1 MAALGININNMKIGI
16 ASDHAGY
23 ELKSAIIKELNQ
35 QFSLIDYGTES
46 SEKSV
51 DYPDFAKVLCQKL
64 INGEIEKGI
73 LICGSGVGISIAANR
88 FKKIRAALCFS
99 PEMAELS
106 RKHNDANVLC
116 LGSRIMDQQTAIKSV
131 QTFLNTKF
139 EAGRHANRV
148 EKLSFE
154 C

>member
-1 MAALGININNMKIGI
+1 MINNMKIGI

-35 QFSLIDYGTES
+35 QFNLIDFGTKN

-51 DYPDFAKVLCQKL
+51 DYPDFAKILCQKL

-88 FKKIRAALCFS
+88 FKKIRAALCFF
-99 PEMAELS
+99 PEVAELS

-116 LGSRIMDQQTAIKSV
+116 LGARIIDKPTAVKCV
-131 QTFLNTKF
+131 QTFLNTEF
-139 EAGRHANRV
+139 EAGRHIERV